1 MVVLPLMGTDNHWYL
16 SHAKRVRRPKGLKA
30 ISQIS
35 RSLFPHADS
44 FSHTDLT
51 NLTDGASLRPRLS
64 ALPSVHIPEESTSDS
79 KCSSWDSW
87 DLCEP
92 NPQDLA
98 FAFFA
103 WSAWSQNHPRVKE
116 LERLLNLIST
126 ASSVQAERRTSILDY
141 AEAQPIL
148 ATEWISEWYFEVFT
162 EGLKRLSNLNS
173 VAKIQPQNSIVNTLN
188 ASALANKMGGS
199 FAKIGTIDYL
209 CWAKRKIFLLASR
222 NVSNC
227 K

>member
-16 SHAKRVRRPKGLKA
+16 SHANLANHAKF
-30 ISQIS
+30 
-35 RSLFPHADS
+35 FPHADS
-44 FSHTDLT
+44 FSHTNLT

-79 KCSSWDSW
+79 KCSSWDLW

-92 NPQDLA
+92 NQQDLA

-126 ASSVQAERRTSILDY
+126 AKLQL
-141 AEAQPIL
+141 
-148 ATEWISEWYFEVFT
+148 
-162 EGLKRLSNLNS
+162 
-173 VAKIQPQNSIVNTLN
+173 QNPNVNTLN
-188 ASALANKMGGS
+188 ASALVNNLGGS
-199 FAKIGTIDYL
+199 FAKNGTIDYL
-209 CWAKRKIFLLASR
+209 CWAKRKMFLLASR